1 MLITLYI
8 LVTLYKY
15 MRIYKNI
22 LLPLFMIGI
31 LMMSPFIGINPLITT
46 VAQENSTSISPS
58 NFTNSNS
65 SDIPV
70 NSSISDIEKSMVDI
84 STSDKP
90 EDIATLAYIWGFP
103 LVAMQR
109 TFDYY
114 TSPDSIAKG
123 MNLAGPENNMSFAR
137 QLITPNDTGTVTP
150 NVDTLYGYAF
160 LDLTKEPVVFQV
172 PPIEPDRYN
181 TNQFMDAYTN
191 NYAYIGTRATGSEG
205 GTYLIAGPNWEGTV
219 PDGMTKIWSPTDLTW
234 VLHRILVK
242 GPSDISNVHA
252 IQDQIKVMPLS
263 VYQSNSTSSSTSNNV
278 ASMATTKTNESDTQ
292 VPTNPRPQF
301 IYTTG
306 IKIYDEISAAMV
318 GNPLNPPDPELVK
331 KLASIGIGL
340 GKTPSTQ
347 ANDTIRKALETG
359 ITEGEKLI
367 QAKVANFGN
376 VVNGWTVNAATGE
389 YGTDY
394 LFRTAATVIGIGANT
409 GQEAVYP
416 VTFTDSEGK
425 PLTGDNNYTI
435 HFEPGQTPPV
445 KSFWSV
451 TIYNNQ
457 SLFVDNPI
465 NRYNIG
471 QYTEELKNSPDGS
484 LDIYIQNANP
494 GPERESNWL
503 PAPSLEESS
512 KIKLVLRTYLPS
524 ELILNGTWSPP
535 PVKMAS

>member
-1 MLITLYI
+1 
-8 LVTLYKY
+8 
-15 MRIYKNI
+15 
-22 LLPLFMIGI
+22 
-31 LMMSPFIGINPLITT
+31 
-46 VAQENSTSISPS
+46 
-58 NFTNSNS
+58 
-65 SDIPV
+65 
-70 NSSISDIEKSMVDI
+70 MVDI

-103 LVAMQR
+103 LVATQR

-123 MNLAGPENNMSFAR
+123 INLAGPENNMSFAR
-137 QLITPNDTGTVTP
+137 QLVTPNDTGTVTP
-150 NVDTLYGYAF
+150 NADTLYGYAF
-160 LDLTKEPVVFQV
+160 LDLSKEPVVFQV

-181 TNQFMDAYTN
+181 TNQFMDVYTN

-219 PDGMTKIWSPTDLTW
+219 PEGMTKIWSPTNLAW

-242 GPSDISNVHA
+242 GPFDISNVNA

-263 VYQSNSTSSSTSNNV
+263 AYQSNSTSSSSSSSN
-278 ASMATTKTNESDTQ
+278 AGSMATTKTNESDTQ
-292 VPTNPRPQF
+292 VPISPRPQF
-301 IYTTG
+301 IPTTG
-306 IKIYDEISAAMV
+306 IKVYDEISAAMV
-318 GNPLNPPDPELVK
+318 GNPLNLPDPGLVK
-331 KLASIGIGL
+331 KLASIGIGP
-340 GKTPSTQ
+340 GETPSTQ
-347 ANDTIRKALETG
+347 SNDTIRQAFETG

-367 QAKVANFGN
+367 RAKAANFGE
-376 VVNGWTVNAATGE
+376 VVNGWTVNAAAGV
-389 YGTDY
+389 YATDY
-394 LFRTAATVIGIGANT
+394 LFRAATTVVGIGANT
-409 GQEAVYP
+409 GQEAFYP

-471 QYTEELKNSPDGS
+471 QYTEGLKNNSDGS
-484 LDIYIQNANP
+484 LDIYIQNASP
-494 GPERESNWL
+494 GSDKESNWL
-503 PAPSLEESS
+503 PAPSVQESD

-524 ELILNGTWSPP
+524 ESILNGTWSPP
-535 PVKMAS
+535 PVIHSE